1 MEAPPAVNVAL
12 LPLQIKVG
20 EEVAVT
26 VGLGLTVK
34 EIVFVLEHV
43 PVLPITVYTVVAVA
57 VTYNEKD

>member
-20 EEVAVT
+20 EEEAVT

-34 EIVFVLEHV
+34 EMVLVLEHV
-43 PVLPITVYTVVAVA
+43 PVLPITV
-57 VTYNEKD
+57 